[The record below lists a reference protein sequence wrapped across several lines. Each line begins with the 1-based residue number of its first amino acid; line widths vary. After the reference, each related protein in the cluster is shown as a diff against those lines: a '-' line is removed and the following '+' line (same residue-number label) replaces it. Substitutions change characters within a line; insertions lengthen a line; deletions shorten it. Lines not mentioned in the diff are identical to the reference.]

1 MRSWSAIAIP
11 IVIPIAMVGVLACQ
25 HAGTGEPSTSPKTA
39 SPRSRAPE
47 VSFER
52 AGKAATAEPSAV
64 LLAMRDELARAKAGL
79 AKGEDPAPYFIG
91 YRVTEHDSAEIAA
104 SYGAL
109 TLSSRDRQRVL
120 DVDVRVG
127 SHEFDN
133 RHWHHRAMPGYA
145 GLRSTEMF
153 GQSIPVEDD
162 RDAIAVELWSATDSA
177 YRNAVA
183 ELAQAKSQQQLSA
196 KSADDAP
203 DFAREPATA
212 AVLPL
217 AALEIDRVAWEPRVR
232 AWSAAFKKYPEL
244 QGSEVR
250 LLAQAENRWL
260 ASSEGTEQQS
270 GRVHVRL
277 MLSAKTKAEDG
288 MELVH
293 AETIDVAAP
302 GELPSDREVLARIDA
317 LADMLAKL
325 RAAPVA
331 EPFSGP
337 ALLEGRAAAVY
348 FHEVFG
354 HRVEGHRQDDA
365 SEGQT
370 FSDKVGSRVM
380 PTFLHV
386 FDDPTLARI
395 DGQFLNG
402 HYLHDDE
409 GVPAQRVELVK
420 DGNFVGFLMSRTPAK
435 DFLRSNGHGRAQP
448 GMDVV
453 ARQGNLVV
461 APDVALPRAQ
471 LDRKLQELVV
481 DQDKP
486 YGLRFVEISG
496 GVTNTSRYMPQ
507 AFQVA
512 PVVVFRVYPD
522 GREELVRG
530 VTLEGTPLS
539 SLSKIVAAGD
549 RYAVFNGYCGAES
562 GIVPVSAAS
571 PPLVLSQIEVARA
584 PAAQDRPPLL
594 APPTITTRPGGAR

>member
-1 MRSWSAIAIP
+1 
-11 IVIPIAMVGVLACQ
+11 
-25 HAGTGEPSTSPKTA
+25 
-39 SPRSRAPE
+39 
-47 VSFER
+47 
-52 AGKAATAEPSAV
+52 
-64 LLAMRDELARAKAGL
+64 
-79 AKGEDPAPYFIG
+79 
-91 YRVTEHDSAEIAA
+91 
-104 SYGAL
+104 
-109 TLSSRDRQRVL
+109 
-120 DVDVRVG
+120 
-127 SHEFDN
+127 
-133 RHWHHRAMPGYA
+133 
-145 GLRSTEMF
+145 
-153 GQSIPVEDD
+153 
-162 RDAIAVELWSATDSA
+162 
-177 YRNAVA
+177 
-183 ELAQAKSQQQLSA
+183 
-196 KSADDAP
+196 
-203 DFAREPATA
+203 
-212 AVLPL
+212 
-217 AALEIDRVAWEPRVR
+217 
-232 AWSAAFKKYPEL
+232 
-244 QGSEVR
+244 
-250 LLAQAENRWL
+250 
-260 ASSEGTEQQS
+260 
-270 GRVHVRL
+270 
-277 MLSAKTKAEDG
+277 
-288 MELVH
+288 
-293 AETIDVAAP
+293 
-302 GELPSDREVLARIDA
+302 
-317 LADMLAKL
+317 
-325 RAAPVA
+325 
-331 EPFSGP
+331 
-337 ALLEGRAAAVY
+337 
-348 FHEVFG
+348 
-354 HRVEGHRQDDA
+354 
-365 SEGQT
+365 
-370 FSDKVGSRVM
+370 M

-409 GVPAQRVELVK
+409 GVLAQRVELVK

-481 DQDKP
+481 EQDKP